1 MSNLQFTLSL
11 ILGPDGGDTSE
22 GIALVLAVDCRAAT
36 ILLTVAAGPVNSC
49 DDKQTNKQTNS

>member
-22 GIALVLAVDCRAAT
+22 EIALVDCRAAT